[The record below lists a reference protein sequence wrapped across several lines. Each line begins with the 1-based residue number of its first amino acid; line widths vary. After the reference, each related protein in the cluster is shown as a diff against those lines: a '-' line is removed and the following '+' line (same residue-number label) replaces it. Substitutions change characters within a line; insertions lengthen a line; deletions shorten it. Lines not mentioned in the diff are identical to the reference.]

1 MTNKIV
7 ITRDS
12 TQITDF
18 LTCQQY
24 WAYRHADRLVPIRA
38 EKPDGKKD
46 DAKTMGT
53 FGHLLLERYYRA
65 MACEALQ
72 SAAMANALAFDV
84 DVMKCECRHDLEL
97 HTRPQPTDANIIVPF
112 GTTDFCAD
120 VNCPCV
126 HWNPKKLELDES
138 SRTRVRNRLKDYW
151 YTRSLGHDFIPDSPE
166 SIEVGFSELL
176 YEDCER
182 MYILEGRID
191 MLASLV
197 GTKCVVDHKFQLR
210 RKSLYTRAIQCRNYA
225 LVTGR
230 PLFIYNMIRLAD
242 KVDGQTFERPIASFT
257 SDYLAW
263 WKLRLINIF
272 HKMYLAEV
280 EGEEYERNE
289 SMCTNKYGY
298 ECEYTPLC
306 DEIHEESRAAQQRT
320 LYQIGEV
327 WRPW

>member
-1 MTNKIV
+1 MSNKII

-18 LTCQQY
+18 LTCQEY
-24 WAYRHADRLVPIRA
+24 WKNRHKERLVPIRA
-38 EKPDGKKD
+38 DSSEGKS

-53 FGHLLLERYYRA
+53 FGHLLLERYYKA
-65 MACEALQ
+65 MACGSLQ
-72 SAAMANALAFDV
+72 SAAMANALSFDP
-84 DVMKCECRHDLEL
+84 DIYKCECGHEAIHHIFSPFQCIFDGCSCLEW
-97 HTRPQPTDANIIVPF
+97 I
-112 GTTDFCAD
+112 
-120 VNCPCV
+120 
-126 HWNPKKLELDES
+126 PKKLELDEP
-138 SRTRVRNRLKDYW
+138 SRARVRNRLKDYW
-151 YTRSLGHDFIPDSPE
+151 YTRSLGHDFIPDSPD

-225 LVTGR
+225 MVTGR

-242 KVDGQTFERPIASFT
+242 KVDGQTFERPIGTFT
-257 SDYLAW
+257 SEYLKW
-263 WKLRLINIF
+263 WRLRLVEIF

-280 EGEEYERNE
+280 EGEDYERNE
-289 SMCTNKYGY
+289 AMCTNKYGY

-306 DEIHEESRAAQQRT
+306 DEINGEARSAQQRT